1 MESTNTDFDKK
12 KKMSAPAMSQPE
24 SQPDTQPETESDSDS
39 DGEDLTIDAPDM
51 SEYITAKNALAEM
64 NAARKEHLE
73 TMKRKRDEIEDYL
86 ISKDAKFLRLN
97 GMVVQFKKT
106 KKLSWNEKSL
116 RQHVNSEGM
125 LDIDAYKS
133 NQTEIVEKMS
143 IKVE

>member
-1 MESTNTDFDKK
+1 MATHIALRAGNE
-12 KKMSAPAMSQPE
+12 PMSQPE
-24 SQPDTQPETESDSDS
+24 MFSDDDSDS
-39 DGEDLTIDAPDM
+39 DGEDFSDAPDM
-51 SEYITAKNALAEM
+51 TEYITAKNALAEM
-64 NAARKEHLE
+64 NADRKEHLE
-73 TMKRKRDEIEDYL
+73 TMKRKRDEIEDYM
-86 ISKDAKFLRLN
+86 IGKDAKFLRLN